1 MGESTVLGWVKR
13 SEQSER
19 REISEDWL
27 VKEQV
32 EGAIRAEWVVH
43 RIGLTLSRPDA
54 EEVKVT
60 RSPSRARCNDQVG
73 THLTCKVTRW
83 PHLTPE
89 LELHLTVA
97 PSVMLLLLSSSF
109 SSPTKTTT
117 RVIGT
122 HQITTIV

>member
-1 MGESTVLGWVKR
+1 MSKV
-13 SEQSER
+13 SEGRQSE
-19 REISEDWL
+19 E
-27 VKEQV
+27 
-32 EGAIRAEWVVH
+32 AIKAEWVVH
-43 RIGLTLSRPDA
+43 WIGLTLSRPDA

-60 RSPSRARCNDQVG
+60 RSPSRARCDDQVG

-89 LELHLTVA
+89 LHLTVA
-97 PSVMLLLLSSSF
+97 PSVNLLLSSLF
-109 SSPTKTTT
+109 SSPTKTTM